1 MKKIFIL
8 YMLVLEPAFA
18 ASITQVS
25 IGADFLGST
34 AFGWT
39 ANDTYTVGELIWPSH
54 HSFTV
59 AGSVNTYLT
68 DARIISACSSTRF
81 TSMGTFAKHLAAPT
95 QTGNYCWCKMIR
107 PYATQWFPEKTGAD
121 TSADLDSCMYNCAYA
136 CKASIL
142 EKQTLGVYLF
152 TEMNKWMTYRG
163 SDIEDQMFPDEAPSG
178 LGGLAI
184 ERQGL
189 IFRDY
194 DASSYGTCRTSLRTA
209 PACEEV
215 THLSDAALGTCW
227 RYSRAGNV
235 YSDDVGT
242 YLYSAPCNE

>member
-1 MKKIFIL
+1 
-8 YMLVLEPAFA
+8 
-18 ASITQVS
+18 
-25 IGADFLGST
+25 
-34 AFGWT
+34 
-39 ANDTYTVGELIWPSH
+39 
-54 HSFTV
+54 
-59 AGSVNTYLT
+59 
-68 DARIISACSSTRF
+68 
-81 TSMGTFAKHLAAPT
+81 
-95 QTGNYCWCKMIR
+95 
-107 PYATQWFPEKTGAD
+107 
-121 TSADLDSCMYNCAYA
+121 MYNCAYA

-163 SDIEDQMFPDEAPSG
+163 SDIEDQMSPDEAPSG

-194 DASSYGTCRTSLRTA
+194 DASSYGTCKTSLGTA

-215 THLSDAALGTCW
+215 THLSDAGLGTCW
-227 RYSRAGNV
+227 LYSRAGNV
-235 YSDDVGT
+235 YSDDAGT